1 MAQAAAEYVYDGTP
15 IDRLAECFGALG
27 CPSDRRA
34 RSSPAR
40 AWTLPTAARACPRLR
55 PEVRVRQQ
63 DFGADDRAARRRPCR
78 PAPSRRSFPAPTP
91 AKTCCDTSPPTAGPP
106 DHHPQPHT
114 RRPQQPAP
122 LPARLLPP
130 PAPHGRVR
138 GPAAVAVDRGRP
150 EGVGPGRPWPAP
162 LIARGRSQAPQRAS
176 SPRSGSASRTS
187 GLAAGPVPLR
197 AHLAPGAEDDIA
209 VLATHICP
217 LTRRR
222 GYEAPTTKPPSP
234 AWSRPSR
241 ARTTARR
248 TRNRVSGC
256 RRSRTSTAGP
266 SPSRSQRSST
276 EP

>member
-1 MAQAAAEYVYDGTP
+1 MSAPEHFMAQAAAEYVYDGTP

-40 AWTLPTAARACPRLR
+40 PWTLPTAARACPRLR

-176 SPRSGSASRTS
+176 SPRSGSVSRTS
-187 GLAAGPVPLR
+187 A
-197 AHLAPGAEDDIA
+197 
-209 VLATHICP
+209 
-217 LTRRR
+217 
-222 GYEAPTTKPPSP
+222 
-234 AWSRPSR
+234 
-241 ARTTARR
+241 
-248 TRNRVSGC
+248 
-256 RRSRTSTAGP
+256 
-266 SPSRSQRSST
+266 
-276 EP
+276 